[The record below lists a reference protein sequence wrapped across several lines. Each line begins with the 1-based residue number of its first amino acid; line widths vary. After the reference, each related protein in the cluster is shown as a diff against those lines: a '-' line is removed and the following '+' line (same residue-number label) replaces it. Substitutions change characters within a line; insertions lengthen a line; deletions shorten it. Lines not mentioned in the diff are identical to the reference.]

1 MRFIPPLAILLI
13 ALALGPTPIARAQ
26 DLPPGPATLQ
36 TLSRLPV
43 APALDRVEETQ
54 LLILEFAPGTW
65 TPLHTHGGTA
75 LVRVLEGEM
84 TRRTR
89 GVDDTF
95 RAGEGW
101 VETPGDV
108 HAAGNAGPATARVLV
123 TFLLPTGAP
132 LTTVEGTPSAAAPPG
147 PTTSFQSRR
156 TGVATAAGAFGEAAT
171 TVLGFAPGAW
181 TPLHSH
187 GGLTLVAVLEG
198 NMTVRNAGRETVY
211 RPGDV
216 WIEQPGDVHA
226 AGNATATEAQVA
238 VTFLLRP
245 GDPVTT
251 LAAAQAP
258 IQLPRALPRTGAA
271 AGPVALAPVLAT
283 ALFGAGLYLRRR
295 LTRR

>member
-13 ALALGPTPIARAQ
+13 ALALGPTPSASAQ

-156 TGVATAAGAFGEAAT
+156 TGVATAAG
-171 TVLGFAPGAW
+171 GADGHVSFEHCDERQ
-181 TPLHSH
+181 P
-187 GGLTLVAVLEG
+187 AV
-198 NMTVRNAGRETVY
+198 
-211 RPGDV
+211 
-216 WIEQPGDVHA
+216 
-226 AGNATATEAQVA
+226 
-238 VTFLLRP
+238 
-245 GDPVTT
+245 
-251 LAAAQAP
+251 
-258 IQLPRALPRTGAA
+258 
-271 AGPVALAPVLAT
+271 
-283 ALFGAGLYLRRR
+283 
-295 LTRR
+295 